1 MRKYPGT
8 NSPHFFFY
16 FSFGGCPV
24 FTRGISP
31 FIFFYSSV
39 GDYRVMF
46 KIWGLKSLA
55 WAKVLMSSLPVFL
68 VTYAINVKHWELWSH
83 RNDGLAEVRVNDLMR
98 FEFVTSKN
106 GENLPK
112 SYGMEVLWRKA
123 RAFKVGKAHHQ
134 NKWDLNWTFSLLFR
148 FIWAL
153 LLWNPLRSVPLQ
165 KLGRS
170 PVMLP
175 YWHHTT
181 MHHVSERANKRN
193 PIHHSQWLGSE
204 LYNHRSPRSGR
215 ILSGPKSRCLQCF
228 KKDLPSM
235 HLHWRMQLH
244 ATSLIPCGPSWQ
256 PSCDCS
262 PEWQRH
268 LVRCILPYAR
278 FAKQLPLI
286 YGLFFLPDHVT
297 TWRFLPL
304 RKHCWQIRSMA
315 NMIKYVYYCIP
326 VYTRIFQSPQET
338 VGPTWA
344 KRTFE
349 DS

>member
-1 MRKYPGT
+1 M
-8 NSPHFFFY
+8 
-16 FSFGGCPV
+16 
-24 FTRGISP
+24 
-31 FIFFYSSV
+31 
-39 GDYRVMF
+39 
-46 KIWGLKSLA
+46 
-55 WAKVLMSSLPVFL
+55 
-68 VTYAINVKHWELWSH
+68 
-83 RNDGLAEVRVNDLMR
+83 
-98 FEFVTSKN
+98 
-106 GENLPK
+106 
-112 SYGMEVLWRKA
+112 
-123 RAFKVGKAHHQ
+123 
-134 NKWDLNWTFSLLFR
+134 
-148 FIWAL
+148 
-153 LLWNPLRSVPLQ
+153 PLQ

-268 LVRCILPYAR
+268 LVRCILPYAKICKAVAIDLR
-278 FAKQLPLI
+278 AILPSGPCHYMKVPALAQT
-286 YGLFFLPDHVT
+286 LL
-297 TWRFLPL
+297 
-304 RKHCWQIRSMA
+304 A
-315 NMIKYVYYCIP
+315 NTVNGKYDKICILL
-326 VYTRIFQSPQET
+326 YTRVYPHLSITPRNC
-338 VGPTWA
+338 
-344 KRTFE
+344 RTNM
-349 DS
+349 SQKNIRR